1 MDARQ
6 RKIQIIIEWLKK
18 GCCALFL
25 SKKFNHVLYFF
36 EKYDLKNFHDIFLK
50 QNVSDIEHHT
60 HQFSQKNSTVMKR
73 FIRYSSKG
81 LDNSFFAKSRITET
95 SIESKRIKSYNFLL
109 KSIFFFSLEIVFEVY
124 KTTHCI
130 LKITR

>member
-36 EKYDLKNFHDIFLK
+36 KKYDLKNFHDIFLK

-60 HQFSQKNSTVMKR
+60 HQFSQKKQHGDEKIHTL
-73 FIRYSSKG
+73 FEQG
-81 LDNSFFAKSRITET
+81 TEQ
-95 SIESKRIKSYNFLL
+95 FLFC
-109 KSIFFFSLEIVFEVY
+109 KVKNHRNVD
-124 KTTHCI
+124 
-130 LKITR
+130 